1 MEEQNKQQFE
11 AILEEHKR
19 TLQSLHSVR
28 STPLLVEAEQE
39 RKQSDDEQERKQSD
53 DENNEKIFA
62 LLEEIEYAYYDIML
76 MEAWNA
82 LDNEH
87 VSFKSVETVEHWFKL
102 CRIGGQYK
110 DDRIN
115 IKYGDEITIKMIHH
129 GKAYNRVFP
138 HYQLLKGSF
147 REGAIEAE
155 KQGFCVE
162 KFILEELIS
171 ELGNWG
177 IEL

>member
-1 MEEQNKQQFE
+1 M
-11 AILEEHKR
+11 
-19 TLQSLHSVR
+19 
-28 STPLLVEAEQE
+28 
-39 RKQSDDEQERKQSD
+39 
-53 DENNEKIFA
+53 
-62 LLEEIEYAYYDIML
+62 EEIEYAYYDIML

-102 CRIGGQYK
+102 CRIDGQYK

-115 IKYGDEITIKMIHH
+115 IKYGDEITITMIHH